1 MLFPASHKHELLT
14 LRFLLLVMM
23 SNTYSKDG
31 LAVLQSFIGQ
41 DGGSIAYTST
51 RSNTLDMEI
60 RRDVQVLIVGQLVD
74 HRKDVIEGMVR
85 AIHNLKDDLTLFA
98 SMNSTLLALVNDTDI
113 AYFYGRAKALEVTD

>member
-1 MLFPASHKHELLT
+1 MLFPASHKHKLLT

-85 AIHNLKDDLTLFA
+85 AIHNLKDYLTLFA

>member
-41 DGGSIAYTST
+41 DGGSIAYTSA

-60 RRDVQVLIVGQLVD
+60 R
-74 HRKDVIEGMVR
+74 
-85 AIHNLKDDLTLFA
+85 
-98 SMNSTLLALVNDTDI
+98 
-113 AYFYGRAKALEVTD
+113 